1 MKMAVFHNRSKI
13 AEGVYLTQICD
24 PKYKTNVVRVRFIVP
39 IDADKLGV
47 NALLTSLLVT
57 SNAKVPSRSELS
69 KRFLGLYGT
78 SVGAVWGNVTDY
90 QSLGLT
96 ISFIMDKYTIGGET
110 ISTEAVQMLL
120 DCIFSPDIKDGKF
133 NEKYFRLRKQE
144 LLDNID
150 AAINDKRSYGF
161 MKAKEVIFEGE
172 SSALS
177 ELGSRERAEKIT
189 QEELLSRYKYL
200 MEEAFIDITICGGG
214 EADEA
219 VKLLK
224 DAFGK
229 VPRNADRVEYI
240 KHSPVKA
247 QVRECEEPMDI
258 QQSKMYMAYKTA
270 CRDIYT
276 CKVFTTLLGGSAFS
290 KLFTNVREK
299 LSVCYYCDS
308 FYMDLKGTMM
318 IESGLDNVNIEKAK
332 AAIKDQIEAVKN
344 GDFTDEELENT
355 KLYICGNF
363 KSNYDSEWDIASWY
377 RVQETRGTAYSPEE
391 VADMINSVTREQV
404 IECAKSFVPDSVFI
418 LKAEEGSADE

>member
-1 MKMAVFHNRSKI
+1 MAVIHDRKKI
-13 AEGVYLTQICD
+13 AEGVYLTKISD

-39 IDADKLGV
+39 IDPDKLGV

-90 QSLGLT
+90 QTLGLT
-96 ISFIMDKYTIGGET
+96 ISAIMDRYTIGGEV
-110 ISTEAVQMLL
+110 ISEEAVRILL
-120 DCIFSPDIKDGKF
+120 DCIFDPDLKDGKF

-161 MKAKEVIFEGE
+161 MKAKEVVFEGE

-177 ELGSRERAEKIT
+177 ELGSRDRAEKIT
-189 QEELLSRYKYL
+189 QEEVLEQYRYL
-200 MEEAFIDITICGGG
+200 MDKAVIDITVCGGG
-214 EADEA
+214 EIDGA
-219 VKLLK
+219 VDLLT
-224 DAFGK
+224 DAFKK
-229 VPRNADRVEYI
+229 VPRDAQDVEYI
-240 KHSPVKA
+240 RHSPVKA
-247 QVRECEEPMDI
+247 QLRECEEPMDI
-258 QQSKMYMAYKTA
+258 QQSKMYMAYKTQ

-318 IESGLDNVNIEKAK
+318 IESGVDNANIEKAK
-332 AAIKDQIEAVKN
+332 AAIREQIEDIKN
-344 GDFTDEELENT
+344 GKFTEEELENT

-363 KSNYDSEWDIASWY
+363 KSNYDSEWDIAAWY
-377 RVQETRGTAYSPEE
+377 RVQDTRGTAYSPEE
-391 VADMINSVTREQV
+391 VAEIINSVTAEQV
-404 IECAKSFVPDSVFI
+404 IECAKSFEPDSVFI
-418 LKAEEGSADE
+418 LKAEEGSANG

>member
-13 AEGVYLTQICD
+13 ADGVYLTQICD

-96 ISFIMDKYTIGGET
+96 ISVIMDKYTIGGET
-110 ISTEAVQMLL
+110 ISEEAVQMLL
-120 DCIFSPDIKDGKF
+120 DCIFYPDIKDGKF

-189 QEELLSRYKYL
+189 QEEVLSRYKYL

-290 KLFTNVREK
+290 KLFLNVREK
-299 LSVCYYCDS
+299 LSLCYGCDS
-308 FYMDLKGTMM
+308 YYSELKGVML
-318 IESGLDNVNIEKAK
+318 IESGVDAVNIEKAQE
-332 AAIKDQIEAVKN
+332 AIREQVKILQS
-344 GDFTDEELENT
+344 GGFTEEELENT
-355 KLYICGNF
+355 KMYIKSNF
-363 KSNYDSEWDIASWY
+363 MANYDSEWDIAAWY
-377 RVQETRGTAYSPEE
+377 SVQNMRGTCYTPEE
-391 VADMINSVTREQV
+391 VEKIIQAITT
-404 IECAKSFVPDSVFI
+404 
-418 LKAEEGSADE
+418 

>member
-1 MKMAVFHNRSKI
+1 MAVIHDRKKI
-13 AEGVYLTQICD
+13 TEGVYLTKICD

-39 IDADKLGV
+39 IDPDKLGV

-57 SNAKVPSRSELS
+57 SNAKIPSRSELS

-78 SVGAVWGNVTDY
+78 SVGAVWSNVTDY
-90 QSLGLT
+90 QTLGLT
-96 ISFIMDKYTIGGET
+96 ISAIMDRYTIGGEV
-110 ISTEAVQMLL
+110 ISEEAVRILL
-120 DCIFSPDIKDGKF
+120 DCIFDPDLKDGKF

-161 MKAKEVIFEGE
+161 MKAKEVVFEGE
-172 SSALS
+172 PSALS

-189 QEELLSRYKYL
+189 QEEVLDQYRYL
-200 MEEAFIDITICGGG
+200 MDKAVIDITVCGGG
-214 EADEA
+214 EIDGA
-219 VKLLK
+219 VKLLT
-224 DAFGK
+224 DAFKK
-229 VPRNADRVEYI
+229 VPRAAQDVDYI
-240 KHSPVKA
+240 RHSPVKA
-247 QVRECEEPMDI
+247 QLRECEEPMDI
-258 QQSKMYMAYKTA
+258 QQSKMYMAYKTQ

-318 IESGLDNVNIEKAK
+318 IESGVDNANIEKAK
-332 AAIKDQIEAVKN
+332 AAIREQIEDIKN
-344 GDFTDEELENT
+344 GKFTEEELENT

-363 KSNYDSEWDIASWY
+363 KSNYDSEWDIAAWY
-377 RVQETRGTAYSPEE
+377 RVQDTRGTAYSPEE
-391 VADMINSVTREQV
+391 VAEIINSVTAEQV
-404 IECAKSFVPDSVFI
+404 IECAKSFEPDSVFI
-418 LKAEEGSADE
+418 LKAEEGSANG

>member
-1 MKMAVFHNRSKI
+1 MAVIHDRKKI
-13 AEGVYLTQICD
+13 AEGVYLTKISD

-39 IDADKLGV
+39 IDPDKLGV

-90 QSLGLT
+90 QTLGLT
-96 ISFIMDKYTIGGET
+96 ISAIMDRYTIGGEV
-110 ISTEAVQMLL
+110 ISEEAVRILL
-120 DCIFSPDIKDGKF
+120 DCIFDPDLKDGKF

-161 MKAKEVIFEGE
+161 MKAKEVVFEGE

-177 ELGSRERAEKIT
+177 ELGSRDRAEKIT
-189 QEELLSRYKYL
+189 QEEVLEQYRYL
-200 MEEAFIDITICGGG
+200 MDKAVIDITVCGGG
-214 EADEA
+214 EIDGA
-219 VKLLK
+219 VDLLT
-224 DAFGK
+224 DAFKK
-229 VPRNADRVEYI
+229 VPRDAQDVEYI
-240 KHSPVKA
+240 RHSPVKA
-247 QVRECEEPMDI
+247 QLRECEEPMDI
-258 QQSKMYMAYKTA
+258 QQSKMYMAYKTK

-318 IESGLDNVNIEKAK
+318 IESGVDNANIEKAK
-332 AAIKDQIEAVKN
+332 AAIREQIEDIKN
-344 GDFTDEELENT
+344 GKFSEELENT

-363 KSNYDSEWDIASWY
+363 KSNYDSEWDIAAWY
-377 RVQETRGTAYSPEE
+377 RVQDTRGTAYSPEE
-391 VADMINSVTREQV
+391 VAEIINSVTAEQV
-404 IECAKSFVPDSVFI
+404 IECAKSFEPDSVFI
-418 LKAEEGSADE
+418 LKAEEGSANG

>member
-1 MKMAVFHNRSKI
+1 MAVIHDRKKI
-13 AEGVYLTQICD
+13 AEGVYLTKISD

-39 IDADKLGV
+39 IDPDKLGV

-90 QSLGLT
+90 QTLGLT
-96 ISFIMDKYTIGGET
+96 ISAIMDRYTIGGEV
-110 ISTEAVQMLL
+110 ISEEAVRILL
-120 DCIFSPDIKDGKF
+120 DCIFDPDLKDGKF

-161 MKAKEVIFEGE
+161 MKAKEVVFEGE

-177 ELGSRERAEKIT
+177 ELGSRDRAEKIT
-189 QEELLSRYKYL
+189 QEEVLEQYRYL
-200 MEEAFIDITICGGG
+200 MDKAVIDITVCGGG
-214 EADEA
+214 EIDGA
-219 VKLLK
+219 VDLLT
-224 DAFGK
+224 DAFKK
-229 VPRNADRVEYI
+229 VPRDAQDVEYI
-240 KHSPVKA
+240 RHSPVKA
-247 QVRECEEPMDI
+247 QLRECEEPMDI
-258 QQSKMYMAYKTA
+258 QQSKMYMAYKTK

-318 IESGLDNVNIEKAK
+318 IESGVDNANIEKAK
-332 AAIKDQIEAVKN
+332 AAIREQIEDIKN
-344 GDFTDEELENT
+344 GKFTEEELENT

-363 KSNYDSEWDIASWY
+363 KSNYDSEWDIAAWY
-377 RVQETRGTAYSPEE
+377 RVQDTRGTAYSPEE
-391 VADMINSVTREQV
+391 VAEIINSVTAEQV
-404 IECAKSFVPDSVFI
+404 IECAKSFEPDSVFI
-418 LKAEEGSADE
+418 LKAEEGSANG

>member
-1 MKMAVFHNRSKI
+1 MAVIHDRKKI
-13 AEGVYLTQICD
+13 AEGVYLTKISD

-39 IDADKLGV
+39 IDPDKLGV

-90 QSLGLT
+90 QTLGLT
-96 ISFIMDKYTIGGET
+96 ISAIMDRYTIGGEV
-110 ISTEAVQMLL
+110 ISEEAVRILL
-120 DCIFSPDIKDGKF
+120 DCIFDPDLKDGKF

-161 MKAKEVIFEGE
+161 MKAKEVVFEGE

-177 ELGSRERAEKIT
+177 ELGSRDRAEKIT
-189 QEELLSRYKYL
+189 QEEVLEQYRYL
-200 MEEAFIDITICGGG
+200 MDKAVIDITVCGGG
-214 EADEA
+214 EIDGA
-219 VKLLK
+219 VDLLT
-224 DAFGK
+224 DAFKK
-229 VPRNADRVEYI
+229 VPRDAQDVEYI
-240 KHSPVKA
+240 RHSPVKA
-247 QVRECEEPMDI
+247 QLRECEEPMDI
-258 QQSKMYMAYKTA
+258 QQSKMYMAYKTK

-318 IESGLDNVNIEKAK
+318 IESGVDNANIEKAK
-332 AAIKDQIEAVKN
+332 AAIREQIEDIKN
-344 GDFTDEELENT
+344 GKFSEEELENT

-363 KSNYDSEWDIASWY
+363 KSNYDSEWDIAAWY
-377 RVQETRGTAYSPEE
+377 RVQDTRGTAYSPEE
-391 VADMINSVTREQV
+391 VAEIINSVTAEQV
-404 IECAKSFVPDSVFI
+404 IECAKSFEPDSVFI
-418 LKAEEGSADE
+418 LKAEEGSANG